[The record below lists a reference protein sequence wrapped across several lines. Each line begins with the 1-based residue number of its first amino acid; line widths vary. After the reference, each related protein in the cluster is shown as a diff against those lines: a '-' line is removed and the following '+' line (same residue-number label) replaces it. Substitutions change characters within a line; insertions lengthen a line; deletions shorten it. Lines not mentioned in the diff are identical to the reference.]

1 MLPYLKL
8 PDDKLILGYGKFPYI
23 IEREFPAMY
32 VQLPILISEIEA
44 AENNEGGA
52 HVIINSHG
60 VFQANIPS
68 AHFRD
73 SNKHLGLFLELL
85 KKYAL
90 YKNNR
95 CCLVISENQCFFFE
109 SLKLP
114 SEIIESNEI
123 PEGGLLKDAQG
134 NILSFNRKHFV
145 CRS

>member
-1 MLPYLKL
+1 MFPYLKL
-8 PDDKLILGYGKFPYI
+8 PDDKLILGYGKFPYV
-23 IEREFPAMY
+23 IESEFSAMY

-44 AENNEGGA
+44 SENNEGGA

-60 VFQANIPS
+60 VFHANISS

-95 CCLVISENQCFFFE
+95 CCLVVSENQCFFFE
-109 SLKLP
+109 G
-114 SEIIESNEI
+114 EITESNEI

-134 NILSFNRKHFV
+134 NILSMNTKHFIFGF
-145 CRS
+145 

>member
-8 PDDKLILGYGKFPYI
+8 PDDKLIIGYGKFPYI
-23 IEREFPAMY
+23 IEREFSAMY
-32 VQLPILISEIEA
+32 VQLPIFISEIET
-44 AENNEGGA
+44 AENKGSDEL
-52 HVIINSHG
+52 IIVNSHG

-95 CCLVISENQCFFFE
+95 CCLVVSENQCFFFE
-109 SLKLP
+109 S
-114 SEIIESNEI
+114 EITESNEI

-134 NILSFNRKHFV
+134 NILSMNSKHFIFGY
-145 CRS
+145 

>member
-1 MLPYLKL
+1 MLPYVKL

-23 IEREFPAMY
+23 IEREFSAIY
-32 VQLPILISEIEA
+32 VQLPILISEIEE

-95 CCLVISENQCFFFE
+95 CCLVVSENQCFFFE
-109 SLKLP
+109 S
-114 SEIIESNEI
+114 EITESNEI

-134 NILSFNRKHFV
+134 NILSMNSKHLIFGY
-145 CRS
+145 

>member
-8 PDDKLILGYGKFPYI
+8 PDDKLIIGYGKFPYI
-23 IEREFPAMY
+23 IEREFSATY

-44 AENNEGGA
+44 AENNEAVA

-60 VFQANIPS
+60 AFQANIPS
-68 AHFRD
+68 AHFID

-95 CCLVISENQCFFFE
+95 CCLVLSENQCFFFE
-109 SLKLP
+109 S
-114 SEIIESNEI
+114 EITESNEI

-134 NILSFNRKHFV
+134 NILSMNTKHFIFGF
-145 CRS
+145 

>member
-23 IEREFPAMY
+23 IEREFSGLY
-32 VQLPILISEIEA
+32 VQLPILISEIETT
-44 AENNEGGA
+44 ENNEGGA
-52 HVIINSHG
+52 HVIIHSHG
-60 VFQANIPS
+60 VFQAIIPS
-68 AHFRD
+68 VHFRD
-73 SNKHLGLFLELL
+73 SNQNLELFLKLL

-95 CCLVISENQCFFFE
+95 CCLVVSEYQCFFFE

-123 PEGGLLKDAQG
+123 PEGGLLKDARG
-134 NILSFNRKHFV
+134 HILSFNRKHFV
-145 CRS
+145 IF

>member
-23 IEREFPAMY
+23 IEREFPAMF

-44 AENNEGGA
+44 AEKSEGGA
-52 HVIINSHG
+52 HLIINSHG
-60 VFQANIPS
+60 VFRANIPS

-85 KKYAL
+85 KKYTL

-95 CCLVISENQCFFFE
+95 CCLVVSENQCFFFE
-109 SLKLP
+109 T
-114 SEIIESNEI
+114 EITGSNEI

>member
-8 PDDKLILGYGKFPYI
+8 PDDKLIIGYGKFPYI
-23 IEREFPAMY
+23 IERKFSAIY
-32 VQLPILISEIEA
+32 VQLPILISEIET
-44 AENNEGGA
+44 AENKESDEL
-52 HVIINSHG
+52 IIVNSHG

-68 AHFRD
+68 AHFRE

-95 CCLVISENQCFFFE
+95 CCLVVSENQCFFFE
-109 SLKLP
+109 S
-114 SEIIESNEI
+114 EITESNKI

-134 NILSFNRKHFV
+134 NILSMNTKHFIV
-145 CRS
+145 GS